1 MSEEEKKKLTSK
13 DKDKIISFL
22 KKENEKL
29 RHDADGGGLE
39 YKGESVDII
48 KNKDNTYTI
57 VTVNYDVATR
67 KANIK
72 SVEKLCDY
80 EYQAIYEAKKL
91 MINKVLGRDG
101 E

>member
-1 MSEEEKKKLTSK
+1 MSEDKKKLTGK

-29 RHDADGGGLE
+29 RHEADGGGLE

-48 KNKDNTYTI
+48 KNKDGTYTLI
-57 VTVNYDVATR
+57 RVNYDVATR
-67 KANIK
+67 KANIT
-72 SVEKLCDY
+72 SVEKLCDH
-80 EYQAIYEAKKL
+80 EYQAIFEAKKI
-91 MINKVLGRDG
+91 MINKVLGRIH